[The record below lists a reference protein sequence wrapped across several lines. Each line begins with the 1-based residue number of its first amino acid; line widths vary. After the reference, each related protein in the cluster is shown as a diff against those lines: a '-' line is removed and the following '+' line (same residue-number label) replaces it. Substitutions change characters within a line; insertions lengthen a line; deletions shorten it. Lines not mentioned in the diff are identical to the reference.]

1 MITERRSVQHTC
13 FPCVW
18 DPSPPVHSSQCP
30 GPSAND
36 SIVCCLFKII
46 PWKKNCEIEYKYKSM
61 HNRWPKNENINTMK
75 NSNNC
80 TLDWLDSL
88 DCYSCMTPTAKL
100 ATAPPRNAMSGR
112 TVWAEWGQIIV
123 SIALL
128 TRAISVGRRECDNMM
143 GQGSPRISRGRR
155 PAGREWRH
163 AVHAVSTLASVHS
176 EPGLNTFQWQW
187 TMRILAFI
195 LSTSNW
201 ILGKNCFQF
210 LQYKF

>member
-30 GPSAND
+30 GPSTND

-80 TLDWLDSL
+80 TLDWMDSL

-100 ATAPPRNAMSGR
+100 ATAPPRNVRENSLSRMRADHSFHHTPDTRHQRGEERMWRYDGSGL
-112 TVWAEWGQIIV
+112 TANIASAAAGGAWVEACSACSVYTGQCP
-123 SIALL
+123 L
-128 TRAISVGRRECDNMM
+128 TAGPQHLSV
-143 GQGSPRISRGRR
+143 
-155 PAGREWRH
+155 
-163 AVHAVSTLASVHS
+163 T
-176 EPGLNTFQWQW
+176 
-187 TMRILAFI
+187 ILAFI
-195 LSTSNW
+195 L
-201 ILGKNCFQF
+201 
-210 LQYKF
+210 